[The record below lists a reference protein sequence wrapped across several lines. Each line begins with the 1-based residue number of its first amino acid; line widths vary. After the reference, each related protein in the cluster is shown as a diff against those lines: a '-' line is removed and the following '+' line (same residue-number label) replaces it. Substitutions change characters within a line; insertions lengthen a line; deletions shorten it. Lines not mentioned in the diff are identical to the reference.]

1 VLTTGTNGNN
11 IEIRPM
17 DSMMFSLNVLNLE
30 GPIKMTIEFTP
41 NCSGDIKFEIC
52 KDQNNIK
59 EGTSTWTLVNKL
71 SVVLYPS
78 RVMSDKI

>member
-1 VLTTGTNGNN
+1 
-11 IEIRPM
+11 M
-17 DSMMFSLNVLNLE
+17 DSMMFSLNVFNLE

-59 EGTSTWTLVNKL
+59 EGTSTWTFLNKL

-78 RVMSDKI
+78 RVLSEKISKGKSKSTNIW